1 MSALAEPDTPKKS
14 RGPVVAVVGVA
25 ALLAMLLGVGVAWF
39 MSSLPAAPEPEVL
52 APVPMPDFTPAYAVL
67 PWKRDPGVANPVW
80 VATAQTPWRR
90 TASEPARVWVAP
102 ATLPWQ
108 QRAP

>member
-1 MSALAEPDTPKKS
+1 MM
-14 RGPVVAVVGVA
+14 AVVGVI
-25 ALLAMLLGVGVAWF
+25 ALLVILLGVGVAWF
-39 MSSLPAAPEPEVL
+39 VSSLPATPEPEVL
-52 APVPMPDFTPAYAVL
+52 APAPMPDFTPAYAVL
-67 PWKRDPGVANPVW
+67 PWKRDPGVAVGVW

-90 TASEPARVWVAP
+90 TASKPAPVWVTP